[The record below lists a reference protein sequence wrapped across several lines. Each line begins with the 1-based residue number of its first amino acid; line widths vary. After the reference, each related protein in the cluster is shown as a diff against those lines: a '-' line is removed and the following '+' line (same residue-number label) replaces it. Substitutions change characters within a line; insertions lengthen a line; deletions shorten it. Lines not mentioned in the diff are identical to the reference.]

1 MDRGEFFDTTPLTPD
16 DLTGFDDPFDCPPF
30 TGRLGLGGLGRIE
43 LPEGAR
49 ELTEEGLSRLIG
61 DLLAD
66 GEGGHID
73 SPVPVAWQL
82 STDEFHE
89 LMGRSVVAQ
98 RIACL
103 PTDQLEQY
111 TTADDT
117 LMFNSKPMMVL
128 LFSEHLTGDI
138 DIVVAIDPKVA
149 LMFAEQ
155 LTTVAR
161 VLLEGRQ

>member
-1 MDRGEFFDTTPLTPD
+1 MSDHLDND
-16 DLTGFDDPFDCPPF
+16 DLFDCPPF
-30 TGRLGLGGLGRIE
+30 V

-49 ELTEEGLSRLIG
+49 ELTEEGLSRLIA

-82 STDEFHE
+82 TTDEFHE

-98 RIACL
+98 RVACL

-111 TTADDT
+111 TTIDPGDDDGGDPVET
-117 LMFNSKPMMVL
+117 LMFNSKPMMAL
-128 LFSEHLTGDI
+128 LFSKNLTGDI
-138 DIVVAIDPKVA
+138 ETVVTIDPKVA

-155 LTTVAR
+155 LTVIATT
-161 VLLEGRQ
+161 LLQEKNEGSR